1 MDAISMGVEVSHGDL
16 ILFLDYDA
24 VAEKDVEK
32 YLLYD
37 LINFSV

>member
-24 VAEKDVEK
+24 VAEKRCGK
-32 YLLYD
+32 IFAL
-37 LINFSV
+37 